1 MRQLLAEHGARAL
14 YLNFPMRVGVI
25 AGWSAIL
32 SVTQPFRC
40 QRDA

>member
-1 MRQLLAEHGARAL
+1 MACMRQLFAEHGVRAL

-32 SVTQPFRC
+32 NVLQPF
-40 QRDA
+40 QT